1 MIVLNAIHEDLYRN
15 IFSNHSILL
24 PLVRTVRKMDCVFSL
39 RANFIPQD
47 RLSRY
52 GDLSTVFLDIPQL
65 YIRIYP
71 RSTSPKFAVINL
83 AMNRKILVEQSTTS
97 ATFVRNLLLVD
108 RLLLAFLLLPSLSF
122 FLQMQEYVVTKQQQK
137 KKKREKLVNDI
148 IISLPRSSKT
158 SYDTR
163 FIILHRCR

>member
-108 RLLLAFLLLPSLSF
+108 RLLLAFLLLPSLSLSLF
-122 FLQMQEYVVTKQQQK
+122 FCKCKNT
-137 KKKREKLVNDI
+137 
-148 IISLPRSSKT
+148 
-158 SYDTR
+158 
-163 FIILHRCR
+163 

>member
-71 RSTSPKFAVINL
+71 RSRSPKFAVINL

-108 RLLLAFLLLPSLSF
+108 RLLLAFLLLPSLSLF
-122 FLQMQEYVVTKQQQK
+122 FFANARIRSNETTTK
-137 KKKREKLVNDI
+137 KKE
-148 IISLPRSSKT
+148 
-158 SYDTR
+158 TR
-163 FIILHRCR
+163 KARQRYYYFFASFQ

>member
-122 FLQMQEYVVTKQQQK
+122 FFANARIRSNETTTK
-137 KKKREKLVNDI
+137 KKE
-148 IISLPRSSKT
+148 
-158 SYDTR
+158 TR
-163 FIILHRCR
+163 KARQRYYYFFASFQ